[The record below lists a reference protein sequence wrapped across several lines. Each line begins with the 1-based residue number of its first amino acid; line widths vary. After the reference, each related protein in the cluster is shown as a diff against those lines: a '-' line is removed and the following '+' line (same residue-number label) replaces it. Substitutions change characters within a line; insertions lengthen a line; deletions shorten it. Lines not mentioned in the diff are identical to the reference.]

1 MCIGKV
7 FASGSALLVLSVLP
21 AGAATI
27 AQYDFDSLQSNP
39 PPVVA
44 DISGN
49 GHNLTYSAGNPA
61 IIDTWDPFDN
71 GNSNSLVARYN
82 TGGMANPGTI
92 NLNNGGSNRFT
103 IEGWVRPAAS
113 NVEATVA
120 HLGSTQGGNTTDI
133 YLKVVANTG
142 QVQSRV
148 YNGGGPVVTSANSIV
163 QNNGW
168 NYLALV
174 YDGNW
179 MRMYVKNSAYPS
191 LTEVGS
197 AEAGVAL
204 PTSLNT
210 GTTYVAAVPTDW
222 YAGFDDIR
230 ISDTALTDAQLGY
243 HASFTPI
250 PEPATLSLLGLGA
263 LAMVR
268 RRSMSV

>member
-1 MCIGKV
+1 MRIGR
-7 FASGSALLVLSVLP
+7 FLTSGSALLVLAATIP

-27 AQYDFDSLQSNP
+27 AKYDFDAFSSSP
-39 PPVVA
+39 PPKIA

-49 GHNLTYSAGNPA
+49 GHNLTYSANNYA
-61 IIDTWDPFDN
+61 AIDTWDPFDN
-71 GNSNSLVARYN
+71 ANSKSLVARYN
-82 TGGMANPGTI
+82 TGIMTDPGTI

-113 NVEATVA
+113 NVEAVVA

-163 QNNGW
+163 QNNEW

-204 PTSLNT
+204 PTSLNS

-243 HASFTPI
+243 HASFTPV
-250 PEPATLSLLGLGA
+250 PEPASLMLVGLGG
-263 LAMVR
+263 LMLFR
-268 RRSMSV
+268 RRKM